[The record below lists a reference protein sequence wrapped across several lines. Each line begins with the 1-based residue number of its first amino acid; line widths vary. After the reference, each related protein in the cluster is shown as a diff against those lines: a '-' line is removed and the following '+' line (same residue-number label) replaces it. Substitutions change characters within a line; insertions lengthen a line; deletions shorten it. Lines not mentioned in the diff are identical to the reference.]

1 MAVGGVVVLLVV
13 VMNRNHSVDVWF
25 FGRFEQTNVL
35 WVMLVSGASAVVI
48 AWTLSRLRQVI
59 VDVRELNRAK
69 ALEESQS
76 AQKRLADELK
86 EQESRIDQKIQ
97 KAISAPG
104 DSDGSAEDV

>member
-1 MAVGGVVVLLVV
+1 MAAGGIAILLVI

-25 FGRFEQTNVL
+25 FGRFEKTNVL

-59 VDVRELNRAK
+59 RDVQEMNRAK
-69 ALEESQS
+69 VLQAAQDE
-76 AQKRLADELK
+76 QKRLADELK
-86 EQESRIDQKIQ
+86 EQEGRIDEKIQ

-104 DSDGSAEDV
+104 DSDESPEDA